1 MVPTLGRN
9 AEARLAAKPGMHDA
23 ELYDRQGSDPV
34 YEEWFADSG
43 WPWMAIGATSVPG

>member
-1 MVPTLGRN
+1 MMLVIIDL
-9 AEARLAAKPGMHDA
+9 LC
-23 ELYDRQGSDPV
+23 YRQGSDPV